1 MAYLPNLIFG
11 LMLVGALAL
20 FVRNINRIRKNIA
33 LGRPMDRNDQK
44 TARWKNMARI
54 ALGQSKMVTKPIA
67 GLLHLVVYIGFLFIN
82 IELLEIVL
90 DGLLGS
96 HRLFAPILGSF
107 YNVLIA
113 AFEWFALGVL
123 VVVVIFRH

>member
-44 TARWKNMARI
+44 AARWKNMARI

-67 GLLHLVVYIGFLFIN
+67 GLLHIVVYIGFLFIN

-96 HRLFAPILGSF
+96 HRLFLHQF
-107 YNVLIA
+107 
-113 AFEWFALGVL
+113 
-123 VVVVIFRH
+123 

>member
-44 TARWKNMARI
+44 AARWKNMARI

-67 GLLHLVVYIGFLFIN
+67 GLLHIVVYIGCLFIN
-82 IELLEIVL
+82 IELLEI
-90 DGLLGS
+90 
-96 HRLFAPILGSF
+96 
-107 YNVLIA
+107 
-113 AFEWFALGVL
+113 
-123 VVVVIFRH
+123 